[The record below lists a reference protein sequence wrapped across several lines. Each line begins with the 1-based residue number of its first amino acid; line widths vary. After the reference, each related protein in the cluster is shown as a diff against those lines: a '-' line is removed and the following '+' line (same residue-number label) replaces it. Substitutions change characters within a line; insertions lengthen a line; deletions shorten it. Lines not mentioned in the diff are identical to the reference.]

1 MKKLFGLNVFLLAV
15 VLFFISAHTVNA
27 QNNIYRVL
35 SPNGGEVLD
44 WSKTYLIRW
53 NSDYNTKV
61 DIALFKNDAF
71 YKWIALNINHY
82 PTAIYW
88 IPSKTI
94 SQSDIGNNVFKIAI
108 TFKRASEKKLSPYNI
123 YKKDPT
129 LSWVFDKSDAPFS
142 IILEKQP
149 EKINPENTKQKTV
162 APVIEKNIIPDTTKK
177 EIEKQPE
184 IKVLSPNGG
193 EVLDWSKIYKI
204 KWDWDTDYNA
214 KVDIALFKNDA
225 LYKLIKDDVP
235 NYLKTGYSWIPS
247 KTISQSDIG
256 NNVFKIAITFK
267 KDGKDFISDKSDAPF
282 SIILE
287 KQPEKINPEN
297 TNINT
302 KGFIVL
308 EEVQNSPKVSCLLPI
323 LKQGQKNNAVYLL
336 QIVLYK
342 EGYYPEGLIT
352 GFFGLLTQKAVKN
365 FQQSNN
371 LPVTG
376 SIEKA
381 SFSKINSL
389 MNKHFSECKLQD

>member
-94 SQSDIGNNVFKIAI
+94 SQSDIGNNVFKI
-108 TFKRASEKKLSPYNI
+108 
-123 YKKDPT
+123 D
-129 LSWVFDKSDAPFS
+129 
-142 IILEKQP
+142 
-149 EKINPENTKQKTV
+149 
-162 APVIEKNIIPDTTKK
+162 
-177 EIEKQPE
+177 
-184 IKVLSPNGG
+184 
-193 EVLDWSKIYKI
+193 
-204 KWDWDTDYNA
+204 
-214 KVDIALFKNDA
+214 
-225 LYKLIKDDVP
+225 
-235 NYLKTGYSWIPS
+235 
-247 KTISQSDIG
+247 
-256 NNVFKIAITFK
+256 ITFK